1 MAKQVTIEL
10 KGKQLLIKNLK
21 GLPSKIRGEIIDA
34 AYDEF
39 TIAANNAKT
48 IALPYSYTG
57 DLIDKIS
64 TVREGDKII
73 YQSLSDHA
81 AYAEFGI
88 RGSVRPTREFG
99 NIARAFKGKG
109 TPGNLRP
116 QEAIYKWAEFRNI
129 EKKFWWPIYMKIMG
143 NPIKGS
149 RTGFEPIANSEGYF
163 FRPFTVAKRQLL
175 KRANDIVK
183 KFVK

>member
-1 MAKQVTIEL
+1 MARQVSIQL
-10 KGKQLLIKNLK
+10 KGKTLLIKNLK
-21 GLPSKIRGEIIDA
+21 GLPSKIRGGILDA

-57 DLIDKIS
+57 DLVQKIS

-99 NIARAFKGKG
+99 NIARSFQGKG
-109 TPGNLRP
+109 IPSSLTPK
-116 QEAIYKWAEFRNI
+116 EAIYKWAAFRNI
-129 EKKFWWPIYMKIMG
+129 DKQFWYPIFQKIMG
-143 NPIKGS
+143 NPLKGG
-149 RTGFEPIANSEGYF
+149 RTGFEPIANGEGYF
-163 FRPFTVAKRQLL
+163 FRPYIVAKTQLL
-175 KRANDIVK
+175 KKANEIVK